1 MEVRRTLT
9 LLVAGCGLAALAH
22 PFSHEMPAETNESPL
37 DLPYSE
43 IAETFAS
50 PFGKVETGCYW
61 YWLSGDISADGAR
74 KDIAA
79 MKRAGIDRAY
89 IGDINNGGKNSGP
102 VRIFSCQ

>member
-22 PFSHEMPAETNESPL
+22 PFSHKMPAETNESPL

-61 YWLSGDISADGAR
+61 YWLSGNISAD
-74 KDIAA
+74 
-79 MKRAGIDRAY
+79 GIDRAY
-89 IGDINNGGKNSGP
+89 IGDINDGGKNSGP